1 MSTRTWNLCQCV
13 EVLPDAL
20 WIQIL
25 DFVHCIFSFKGF
37 FSDLKFGC
45 RGHNNSLAGMRS
57 YEWRQVYEAVI
68 FPAPLQPLI
77 IYKFFA
83 ISAAKVRL
91 SEQKTKFW
99 SSKCR
104 EMLALSLLSRDKIRQ
119 LVKFVFDIIIHPN
132 LHQ

>member
-1 MSTRTWNLCQCV
+1 MC
-13 EVLPDAL
+13 
-20 WIQIL
+20 
-25 DFVHCIFSFKGF
+25 
-37 FSDLKFGC
+37 
-45 RGHNNSLAGMRS
+45 S
-57 YEWRQVYEAVI
+57 YEWGQVYEAVV
-68 FPAPLQPLI
+68 FPAPLQPLM

-119 LVKFVFDIIIHPN
+119 LVKFYLSFLDCDTT
-132 LHQ
+132 L